1 MQSSLEK
8 REKVRIFTDVNKNK
22 TNMKLENFKNGYDVT
37 LGSSLAVNEKNDC
50 AVRAF
55 ANAFNITYNM
65 AHKFAANVFDR
76 KPKRGVKGM
85 FVKLSKLGFAQFDM
99 FADSL
104 FPEIRT
110 YSLHP
115 LTRSKTGKVVNHSYT
130 HKEVSHTVKTFCA
143 EFNKGTFIVMV
154 AKHALVI
161 KDGVVID
168 NPNYKFTGYRRIVE
182 SAVAV
187 K

>member
-1 MQSSLEK
+1 
-8 REKVRIFTDVNKNK
+8 
-22 TNMKLENFKNGYDVT
+22 MKLENFKNGYDVT
-37 LGSSLAVNEKNDC
+37 LGSSLALNEKNDC

-55 ANAFNITYNM
+55 ANAFSITYNA
-65 AHKFAANVFDR
+65 AHKFAEEVFNR
-76 KPKRGVKGM
+76 KPRKGVKSM
-85 FVKLSKLGFAQFDM
+85 FPKLAKLGFAQFDM

-104 FPEIRT
+104 FPETRV

-115 LTRSKTGKVVNHSYT
+115 LARSKSGKLVNTDYT
-130 HKEVSHTVKTFCA
+130 HKEVNHTVKTFCA
-143 EFNKGTFIVMV
+143 KFNKGTFIVMV

-161 KDGVVID
+161 KDCIVID

-182 SAVAV
+182 SAVEV

>member
-1 MQSSLEK
+1 
-8 REKVRIFTDVNKNK
+8 
-22 TNMKLENFKNGYDVT
+22 MKLENFKNGYDVT
-37 LGSSLAVNEKNDC
+37 LGSSLAMNEKNDC

-65 AHKFAANVFDR
+65 AHEFAANVFDR
-76 KPKRGVKGM
+76 KPKRGGKGM
-85 FVKLSKLGFAQFDM
+85 CVKLSKLGFAQFDM

-104 FPEIRT
+104 FPETRV

-161 KDGVVID
+161 KNGIVID
-168 NPNYKFTGYRRIVE
+168 NPDMRFTGYRRIVE

>member
-1 MQSSLEK
+1 
-8 REKVRIFTDVNKNK
+8 
-22 TNMKLENFKNGYDVT
+22 MKLENFKNGYDVT
-37 LGSSLAVNEKNDC
+37 IGSSLALNEKNDC

-55 ANAFNITYNM
+55 ANAFNISYDV
-65 AHKFAANVFDR
+65 AHEFAADKFKR
-76 KPKRGVKGM
+76 KARKGTRNM
-85 FVKLSKLGFAQFDM
+85 FQTLAELGFATFDL
-99 FADSL
+99 FSNTL
-104 FPEIRT
+104 FPETRT
-110 YSLHP
+110 YGIHP
-115 LTRSKTGKVVNHSYT
+115 LTRSKSGKVVNHAYR

-161 KDGVVID
+161 KDGIVID

-182 SAVAV
+182 SAVAI

>member
-1 MQSSLEK
+1 
-8 REKVRIFTDVNKNK
+8 
-22 TNMKLENFKNGYDVT
+22 MKLENFKNGYDVT
-37 LGSSLAVNEKNDC
+37 LGSSLAMNEKNDC

-65 AHKFAANVFDR
+65 AHEFAANVFDR
-76 KPKRGVKGM
+76 KPKKGVKGM

-104 FPEIRT
+104 FPETRV

-168 NPNYKFTGYRRIVE
+168 NPNYKFTGYR
-182 SAVAV
+182 
-187 K
+187 

>member
-1 MQSSLEK
+1 
-8 REKVRIFTDVNKNK
+8 
-22 TNMKLENFKNGYDVT
+22 MKLENFKNGYDVT
-37 LGSSLAVNEKNDC
+37 LGSSLAINEKNDC

-65 AHKFAANVFDR
+65 AHEFAANVFDR
-76 KPKRGVKGM
+76 KPRKGVKGM
-85 FVKLSKLGFAQFDM
+85 FPKLAELGFAQFDM

-104 FPEIRT
+104 FPETRVFAL
-110 YSLHP
+110 SP
-115 LTRSKTGKVVNHSYT
+115 FKRSKSGKVVNTKYT

-182 SAVAV
+182 SVV
-187 K
+187 EVI